1 MYVCVIASVLTSP
14 DRYEYGQINFFL
26 FLCGFS
32 QVNISAVNK
41 QRPVN
46 TALEREAASCLPV
59 AVSLSLSFLA
69 VEVSAVE
76 EPRI

>member
-1 MYVCVIASVLTSP
+1 MNMDKLIFPFPLW
-14 DRYEYGQINFFL
+14 L
-26 FLCGFS
+26 

-46 TALEREAASCLPV
+46 AALEREAASCLPV
-59 AVSLSLSFLA
+59 AVSLSLLA